1 MLVIQSNFLNNHAQG
16 HLKIEINTKCT
27 FLKSIS
33 RGIEEENSIMKY
45 VARFVISLFVITT
58 INFLNIHQCIMY
70 KDTSREINNTCFL
83 FLGTQSTVIDPKN
96 RKEDNYLQD
105 CKKNIRRRLWESSMK
120 EDTG

>member
-1 MLVIQSNFLNNHAQG
+1 MLVIHSNFLNNHAQG

-27 FLKSIS
+27 FLKPIS

-58 INFLNIHQCIMY
+58 IIFLNIHQCIMY